1 MILIALG
8 SNLPSRAGGPRET
21 LLAALDALAEHGIAV
36 NAVSP
41 FYETPAWPDSNDPRY
56 VNAVALV
63 KSDLAP
69 QALMARLQVIETS
82 LGRERSARNAPR
94 TLDLDVIDYD
104 GRVEEGPPV
113 LPHPRMH
120 SRAFVLLPLFDI
132 VPNWRH
138 PVSGESIARLIANLP
153 GGAEGVVRL
162 G

>member
-21 LLAALDALAEHGIAV
+21 LQAALHALGEHGIAV

-41 FYETPAWPDSNDPRY
+41 FYETPAWPDPNDPRY

-63 KSDLAP
+63 TSALAP
-69 QALMARLQVIETS
+69 RKLMERLQMIETS
-82 LGRERSARNAPR
+82 LGRERSVRNAPR
-94 TLDLDVIDYD
+94 TLDLDVVDCD

-132 VPNWRH
+132 VPNWHH
-138 PVSGESIARLIANLP
+138 PVSGESVTTLIANVP

-162 G
+162 D

>member
-41 FYETPAWPDSNDPRY
+41 FYETPAWPDPNDPRY
-56 VNAVALV
+56 VNAVAFV
-63 KSDLAP
+63 TNALAP
-69 QALMARLQVIETS
+69 RKLMEHLQLIETS

-132 VPNWRH
+132 APNWRH
-138 PVSGESIARLIANLP
+138 PVSGESIATLIANLP

-162 G
+162 D

>member
-8 SNLPSRAGGPRET
+8 SNLPSKAGGPRET
-21 LLAALDALAEHGIAV
+21 LRVALDALAENGIAV

-41 FYETPAWPDSNDPRY
+41 FYKTPAWPDPNDPRY

-132 VPNWRH
+132 APNWRH
-138 PVSGESIARLIANLP
+138 PVSGESVAAMIANLP

-162 G
+162 D